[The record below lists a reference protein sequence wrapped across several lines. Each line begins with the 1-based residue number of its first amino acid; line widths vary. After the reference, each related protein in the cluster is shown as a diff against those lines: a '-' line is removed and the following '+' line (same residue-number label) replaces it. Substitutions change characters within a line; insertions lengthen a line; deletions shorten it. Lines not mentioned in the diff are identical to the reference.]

1 MLNQKT
7 FGTCV
12 KFAVDGR
19 QIIGL
24 IYHKIREA
32 KSSIWIANYDLD
44 PDLCLIRE
52 SDHQKKYFQR
62 SYDESDLVT
71 TSCQDRINEEGNKN
85 TTTNTTVDNYKLQN
99 LLIEK
104 AKEKVDIKIL
114 LWEPRL
120 IVRTLRISKRRRGIE
135 GREEKVEIIKQLAK
149 DHGVDNYI
157 SVRLD
162 SKAPTLTS
170 GYHEKIIIIDNQIG
184 FCGGQDLSKGKWD
197 TSNHSFNN
205 ILRDEGA
212 EPWHDVNV
220 MVKGP
225 IVWYFIFHF
234 NQRWVHSILKSNE
247 WVKELVRPDSIGAY
261 LSLPYFH
268 LSRPSST
275 ANNEN
280 EERIE
285 MIALR
290 TWKQF
295 DENGSGGIFGIREW
309 YDTMFRNAKHNI
321 YLEDQFPFQDKIIT
335 QSLIKRLKEQR
346 SLKVITVGPMDPNLP
361 GFIFGKIAH
370 ESINDINDNLSALR
384 EAGEGERVK
393 NYSLVSQDPRAN
405 EKRKQIYVHS
415 KVMIVDDKWI

>member
-12 KFAVDGR
+12 KFAFDGR
-19 QIIGL
+19 QIMGL
-24 IYHKIREA
+24 IDHKIREA

-85 TTTNTTVDNYKLQN
+85 TTTNTSVDNYKLQN

-120 IVRTLRISKRRRGIE
+120 IVRTLPISKRRRGIE

-170 GYHEKIIIIDNQIG
+170 GYTKK
-184 FCGGQDLSKGKWD
+184 LS
-197 TSNHSFNN
+197 S
-205 ILRDEGA
+205 
-212 EPWHDVNV
+212 
-220 MVKGP
+220 
-225 IVWYFIFHF
+225 
-234 NQRWVHSILKSNE
+234 
-247 WVKELVRPDSIGAY
+247 
-261 LSLPYFH
+261 
-268 LSRPSST
+268 
-275 ANNEN
+275 
-280 EERIE
+280 
-285 MIALR
+285 
-290 TWKQF
+290 
-295 DENGSGGIFGIREW
+295 
-309 YDTMFRNAKHNI
+309 
-321 YLEDQFPFQDKIIT
+321 
-335 QSLIKRLKEQR
+335 
-346 SLKVITVGPMDPNLP
+346 
-361 GFIFGKIAH
+361 
-370 ESINDINDNLSALR
+370 
-384 EAGEGERVK
+384 
-393 NYSLVSQDPRAN
+393 
-405 EKRKQIYVHS
+405 
-415 KVMIVDDKWI
+415 